1 MFYDETRMTTVIAD
15 YVFIDGDGNLRTKNK
30 AVIFQTG
37 DPFCFE
43 DFTTDGSS
51 TKQASE
57 DGNTEIILRPVY
69 HIKNPLKPV
78 EAYLVVC
85 ETYDAITNL
94 PLSSNTRA
102 KVAEL
107 YNNQDVKDL
116 QIWFGQEQEYYLV
129 SSDNN
134 KSYEGPHYCSV
145 VNNPIQQQIVD
156 EHMIVCML
164 IDVRFYGTNS
174 EVSPNQW
181 EFQLGPCEGLRAA
194 DNLLIA
200 RFLLEKIA
208 AKHGYSVCYHPKPF
222 HDRHGSGCHHNFSTK
237 ATREVGGYDAIVELM
252 SRFAET
258 HTEHIAAYGTG
269 NEFRLTGKCE
279 TASMNAFS
287 WGVGTRNTSMRVPNK
302 TQQLGYGYIED
313 RRPAANVD
321 PYDALYMITKTIK

>member
-1 MFYDETRMTTVIAD
+1 LTVQNKKARPIGYAKTD
-15 YVFIDGDGNLRTKNK
+15 GFSSSFSSRNMAVLGTIILVFIVTHMVNFWAVMHFDKNMPL
-30 AVIFQTG
+30 QTISIG
-37 DPFCFE
+37 V
-43 DFTTDGSS
+43 
-51 TKQASE
+51 Q
-57 DGNTEIILRPVY
+57 
-69 HIKNPLKPV
+69 
-78 EAYLVVC
+78 
-85 ETYDAITNL
+85 
-94 PLSSNTRA
+94 
-102 KVAEL
+102 
-107 YNNQDVKDL
+107 
-116 QIWFGQEQEYYLV
+116 GQEQEYYLV

-145 VNNPIQQQIVD
+145 ANNPIQQQIVD

-208 AKHGYSVCYHPKPF
+208 AKHGYRVCYHPKPF

-258 HTEHIAAYGTG
+258 HAEHIAVYGTG

-302 TQQLGYGYIED
+302 TKQLGYGYIED

-321 PYDALYMITKTIK
+321 PYDAVYVITKTIK